1 MWAII
6 KKEVKLYFLSPIGYV
21 FIGIFL
27 LISSFLF
34 LANILMSNGATFE
47 YLFLF
52 LAPFLA
58 YITPILTMRLFA
70 EERKEGTE
78 QLLLT
83 SPLSITQIVLGKFF
97 SAVSILA
104 ISTLL
109 TFIYYIILCLFG
121 KPQFL
126 PAISTILG
134 FILLGSSFISFGMFA
149 SSITENQIIAGII
162 PIAFFIFSGFLP
174 DTLSDFS
181 LINLFNKFP
190 TGQISLREIIVLCS
204 FTLVFILLTI
214 IILHRRKSLK

>member
-34 LANILMSNGATFE
+34 LSNILMSNGATFE

-70 EERKEGTE
+70 EERKDGTY

-97 SAVSILA
+97 SAVIILA

-109 TFIYYIILCLFG
+109 TFIYYIILCFFG
-121 KPQFL
+121 NPQFIT
-126 PAISTILG
+126 AISTIIG

-149 SSITENQIIAGII
+149 SSLTENQIIAGII

-174 DTLSDFS
+174 DSLSDFS

-190 TGQISLREIIVLCS
+190 TGQISMREIIVLCS
-204 FTLVFILLTI
+204 FSLVFILLTI
-214 IILHRRKSLK
+214 IILYRRKSLK

>member
-27 LISSFLF
+27 LISSSLF
-34 LANILMSNGATFE
+34 LTNILMSSGATFE

-52 LAPFLA
+52 LSPFLA
-58 YITPILTMRLFA
+58 YITPIITMRLFA

-78 QLLLT
+78 QILLT
-83 SPLSITQIVLGKFF
+83 SPLTIPQIVLGKFF
-97 SAVSILA
+97 SAVIILA

-109 TFIYYIILCLFG
+109 TFMYYIVLCFFG
-121 KPQFL
+121 NPQFL
-126 PAISTILG
+126 PAISTIIG
-134 FILLGSSFISFGMFA
+134 FILLGSAFISFGMFA
-149 SSITENQIIAGII
+149 SSITENQIIAGITT
-162 PIAFFIFSGFLP
+162 IAFFIFSGFLP
-174 DTLSDFS
+174 DALSDFS

-190 TGQISLREIIVLCS
+190 TGQISLREIIVLFT
-204 FTLVFILLTI
+204 FTLVFISLTI